1 MYHNQLMLSI
11 VTELRLT
18 RAKTTVTDFGR
29 KEGYK
34 AREPALHWVGL
45 NQTTRRMLAQEV
57 MAKNHPTPGQQ
68 KVTGAGASAHQP
80 TERGPV
86 THPWHGTEQQKTV
99 LPSAPSPHCP
109 GGDTEG
115 REGFLSIPPQ
125 DSEGRAPPGIL
136 LGYLGRPLLSV
147 LCKVSPEHQ
156 SILTHWTR
164 LLGTQKAWAPRRNCQ
179 SHQQTAGAPEPR
191 LPNAITLQPQ
201 ELLRAQPGPSE
212 QAEIS
217 RHHAPFSKQPLL

>member
-1 MYHNQLMLSI
+1 MYHNQLMLRI
-11 VTELRLT
+11 VTELRLP
-18 RAKTTVTDFGR
+18 RVKTTVTDFGR

-34 AREPALHWVGL
+34 AQEPALHWIGL

-57 MAKNHPTPGQQ
+57 MAKNHPTPRQQ

-86 THPWHGTEQQKTV
+86 TQPWCGTEDGSPLSTV
-99 LPSAPSPHCP
+99 PTLP
-109 GGDTEG
+109 
-115 REGFLSIPPQ
+115 RRWRWRQGFLSTPPQ
-125 DSEGRAPPGIL
+125 DSEGRAPPGFL

-147 LCKVSPEHQ
+147 LCKMSPEHQ

-164 LLGTQKAWAPRRNCQ
+164 LLGTQKAWAPRRDCQ
-179 SHQQTAGAPEPR
+179 SRQQTAGAPEPR
-191 LPNAITLQPQ
+191 LPDAITLQPR

-212 QAEIS
+212 QADTS
-217 RHHAPFSKQPLL
+217 RHHAPYSKQPLL